1 MSLHVRVVDNY
12 LNRIKMKRDFGE
24 KLTPFEKIENG
35 SEAFWE
41 LDLLE
46 KEKFLEMTEHD
57 F

>member
-1 MSLHVRVVDNY
+1 
-12 LNRIKMKRDFGE
+12 MKRDFGE
-24 KLTPFEKIENG
+24 KLTPFEKIEKG